1 MIPDGYTIRPATRA
15 ELDRL
20 IDWAAAE
27 GWNPGLGDAEAFR
40 AADPEG
46 FLVGLIEDE
55 PVAGIS
61 VVRYGDD
68 FGFLGLYIV
77 RPEHRGKGHG
87 WAIWQAGM
95 ARLQGR
101 NVGLDGVVAQ
111 QDNYRRSGF
120 VLAHRNVRYAG
131 RIDAPQVGDTHIVP
145 LQHIPFHDV
154 GRYDRLCFP
163 ASRDSFLRAWLDPAM
178 RAGRAYVEDGRLLG
192 YGVVR
197 ASRDGFKIGPLFAD
211 RVDVA
216 EALLRSL
223 AAEAGGASI
232 HVDLP
237 EPNREAVAMV
247 EGLGLRPV
255 FETARMYTG
264 GDPALPLERIYGI
277 TTFELG

>member
-1 MIPDGYTIRPATRA
+1 MIPDGCTIRPATRA
-15 ELDRL
+15 ELDQL

-27 GWNPGLGDAEAFR
+27 GWNPGLDDAEAFR

-46 FLVGLIEDE
+46 FLIGLLEDE

-77 RPEHRGKGHG
+77 RPEHRGQGHG

-131 RIDAPQVGDTHIVP
+131 RIDAPSGGDPHIVP
-145 LQHIPFHDV
+145 LQHLPFDDV
-154 GRYDRLCFP
+154 MRYDRLCFP
-163 ASRDSFLRAWLDPAM
+163 ASRDAFLRAWLDPA
-178 RAGRAYVEDGRLLG
+178 RRTGRAYVEDGRLLG

-197 ASRDGFKIGPLFAD
+197 ASRDGFKVGPLFAD
-211 RVDVA
+211 RADVA

-232 HVDLP
+232 YVDLP
-237 EPNREAVAMV
+237 EPNREAVALV
-247 EGLGLRPV
+247 EGLGLQPV

>member
-77 RPEHRGKGHG
+77 RPEHRGKGYG

-131 RIDAPQVGDTHIVP
+131 RINAPSVGDPHIAP
-145 LQHIPFHDV
+145 LQQVPFDDV
-154 GRYDRLCFP
+154 ARYDRPCFP
-163 ASRDSFLRAWLDPAM
+163 ASRDAFLRAWLDPAQ
-178 RAGRAYVEDGRLLG
+178 RTCHAYGDGRLLG

-197 ASRDGFKIGPLFAD
+197 ASRDGFKVGPLFAD

-223 AAEAGGASI
+223 AAEARGDSI

-237 EPNREAVAMV
+237 EPNHEAVAMV
-247 EGLGLRPV
+247 EGLGLLPV

>member
-27 GWNPGLGDAEAFR
+27 GWNPGLNDAEAFR

-46 FLVGLIEDE
+46 ILIGLIEDE

-77 RPEHRGKGHG
+77 RPEHRGKGYG
-87 WAIWQAGM
+87 WATLQAGM

-120 VLAHRNVRYAG
+120 VLAYRNVRYSG
-131 RIDAPQVGDTHIVP
+131 RIDATSAGDPHIVP
-145 LQHIPFHDV
+145 LEQVPCDDV
-154 GRYDRLCFP
+154 ARYDRLYFP
-163 ASRDSFLRAWLDPAM
+163 AGRDAFLHAWLDPAK
-178 RAGRAYVEDGRLLG
+178 RTGRAYVEGGRLLG

-197 ASRDGFKIGPLFAD
+197 ACRDGFKVGPLFAD

-237 EPNREAVAMV
+237 EPNRGAVAMV
-247 EGLGLRPV
+247 EGLGLQPV

-264 GDPALPLERIYGI
+264 GDPGLPLERIYGI

>member
-1 MIPDGYTIRPATRA
+1 MIPDGYTIRPATSA

-27 GWNPGLGDAEAFR
+27 GWNPGLDDAEAFR

-46 FLVGLIEDE
+46 FLIGLIEDE

-61 VVRYGDD
+61 VVRYGYD

-77 RPEHRGKGHG
+77 RPEHRGKGYG

-131 RIDAPQVGDTHIVP
+131 RIDAPSVGDPQIIP
-145 LQHIPFHDV
+145 LQHVPFDDV
-154 GRYDRLCFP
+154 ARYDRLCFP
-163 ASRDSFLRAWLDPAM
+163 ASRDAFLRAWLDPAK
-178 RAGRAYVEDGRLLG
+178 RTGRAYVEDGRLLG

-197 ASRDGFKIGPLFAD
+197 ASRDGFKVGPLFAD
-211 RVDVA
+211 RADVA

-223 AAEAGGASI
+223 AAEARGGSI

-247 EGLGLRPV
+247 EGLGLQPV

-264 GDPALPLERIYGI
+264 GDPALPLERTYGI

>member
-1 MIPDGYTIRPATRA
+1 MTLGGYSVRPATRA

-20 IDWAAAE
+20 IAWAAAE
-27 GWNPGLGDAEAFR
+27 GWNPGLDDAGPFR

-46 FLVGLIEDE
+46 FLIGLLGDE

-61 VVRYGDD
+61 VVRYGQG

-77 RPEHRGKGHG
+77 RPEHRGQGYG

-111 QDNYRRSGF
+111 QANYRRSGF
-120 VLAHRNVRYAG
+120 ALAHRNVRYGG
-131 RIDAPQVGDTHIVP
+131 RIAAPAPDDPRIVP
-145 LQHIPFHDV
+145 IRHVPFDEV
-154 GRYDRLCFP
+154 RRYDRGCFG
-163 ASRDSFLRAWLDPAM
+163 AGREAFLRAWLDPA
-178 RAGRAYVEDGRLLG
+178 RRTGRAFMEGGRLLG
-192 YGVVR
+192 YGVIR
-197 ASRDGFKIGPLFAD
+197 ACREGFKVGPLFAD
-211 RVDVA
+211 RSDIA

-223 AAEAGGASI
+223 AAEARGGTI
-232 HVDLP
+232 YVDPP
-237 EPNREAVAMV
+237 EPNRAAVAMM
-247 EGLGLRPV
+247 EAHGLRPV

-264 GDPALPLERIYGI
+264 GDPGLPLGRIYGI

>member
-77 RPEHRGKGHG
+77 RPEHRGKGYG

-131 RIDAPQVGDTHIVP
+131 RIDAPSGGDPHIVP
-145 LQHIPFHDV
+145 LQHLPFDDV
-154 GRYDRLCFP
+154 MRYDRLCFP
-163 ASRDSFLRAWLDPAM
+163 ASRDAFLRAWLDPA
-178 RAGRAYVEDGRLLG
+178 RRTGRAYVEDGRLLG

-197 ASRDGFKIGPLFAD
+197 ASRDGFKVGPLFAD
-211 RVDVA
+211 RADVA

-232 HVDLP
+232 YVDLP
-237 EPNREAVAMV
+237 EPNREAVALV
-247 EGLGLRPV
+247 EGLGLQPV

>member
-1 MIPDGYTIRPATRA
+1 MTTPRRSGRQ
-15 ELDRL
+15 
-20 IDWAAAE
+20 
-27 GWNPGLGDAEAFR
+27 N
-40 AADPEG
+40 PEG
-46 FLVGLIEDE
+46 FLIGLIEDE

-77 RPEHRGKGHG
+77 RPEHRGKGYG

-131 RIDAPQVGDTHIVP
+131 RINAPSVGDPQIIP
-145 LQHIPFHDV
+145 LQHVPFDDV
-154 GRYDRLCFP
+154 ARYDRLCFP
-163 ASRDSFLRAWLDPAM
+163 ASRDAFLRAWLDPAK
-178 RAGRAYVEDGRLLG
+178 RTGRAYVEDGRLLG

-197 ASRDGFKIGPLFAD
+197 ASRDGFKVGPLFAD
-211 RVDVA
+211 RADVA

-223 AAEAGGASI
+223 AAEARGGSI
-232 HVDLP
+232 HVDPP

-247 EGLGLRPV
+247 EGLGLQPV

-264 GDPALPLERIYGI
+264 GDPALPLERTYGI

>member
-1 MIPDGYTIRPATRA
+1 MIPDGYTIRPATCA

-20 IDWAAAE
+20 VDWAAAE
-27 GWNPGLGDAEAFR
+27 GWNPGLDDAEAFR

-46 FLVGLIEDE
+46 FLIGLIEDE

-77 RPEHRGKGHG
+77 RPEYRGKGYG

-131 RIDAPQVGDTHIVP
+131 RINAPPVGDPHIVP
-145 LQHIPFHDV
+145 LQHVPFDDV
-154 GRYDRLCFP
+154 TRYDRLCFP
-163 ASRDSFLRAWLDPAM
+163 ASRDVFLRAWLDPAK
-178 RAGRAYVEDGRLLG
+178 RTGRAYVEDGRLLG

-197 ASRDGFKIGPLFAD
+197 ASRDGFKVGPLFAD
-211 RVDVA
+211 RADVA

-223 AAEAGGASI
+223 AAEARGGCI
-232 HVDLP
+232 HVDPP

-247 EGLGLRPV
+247 EGLGLLPV